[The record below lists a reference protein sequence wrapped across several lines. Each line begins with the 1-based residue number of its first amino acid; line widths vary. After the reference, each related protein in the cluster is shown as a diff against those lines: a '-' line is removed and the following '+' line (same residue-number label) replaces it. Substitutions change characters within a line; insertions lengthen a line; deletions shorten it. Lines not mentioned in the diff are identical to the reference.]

1 MSLLSTKYR
10 IIMLQNTE
18 PKVSNEEDS
27 KEEGGTS
34 LTKRNRI
41 NIPGGGDRRLYGNR
55 RDHVQGGL
63 RQKVLGGTTGIWG
76 GSISGKS

>member
-1 MSLLSTKYR
+1 
-10 IIMLQNTE
+10 MLQNTE

-55 RDHVQGGL
+55 RDQL
-63 RQKVLGGTTGIWG
+63 RKMKKQENGMK
-76 GSISGKS
+76 KKH